1 MTEQTKELTSLEAPK
16 PRIVWKAVEPRHY
29 LRAQERKRESKA
41 AYTNYVL
48 SLVERFNDRLV
59 GLPGLP
65 NGELPIGA
73 VQLNKE
79 QVTQVLAAFE
89 AKFGGSSGD

>member
-1 MTEQTKELTSLEAPK
+1 MADEKTTKEETPK
-16 PRIVWKAVEPRHY
+16 PPRITWKVVESRHVT
-29 LRAQERKRESKA
+29 RAQERKKESKE

-48 SLVERFNDRLV
+48 SLVERFNDTLV
-59 GLPGLP
+59 GLPSLP

-79 QVTQVLAAFE
+79 QVAQTLAAFE